1 MSPTT
6 KNVLLAVHKI
16 EAADLLA
23 RSFGAVVVAPAER
36 IVTPAPWLIVT

>member
-6 KNVLLAVHKI
+6 KKVLLAVQTI
-16 EAADLLA
+16 EAADLFV